1 MCIPTTTMRT
11 RGCGCTGHPAIP
23 TPFDLKGGTFWQTSR
38 ETHREIVKSYLVVIA
53 RSEATKQSTLSLL
66 LLHGL
71 LRFARNDRSLWNK
84 CGAQHVRLSSP
95 GIAVRRTASLP
106 LAWVRAN
113 PPSIPEAS
121 VMESRSRGILDPPAG
136 ACHRARQRRDPVAGM
151 TAHCGAAPY
160 ASLRSSS
167 SATGFNPKR
176 SKVPWTRHPPV
187 ALDRRLG

>member
-1 MCIPTTTMRT
+1 MRT
-11 RGCGCTGHPAIP
+11 RGCGCTGHPAFP
-23 TPFDLKGGTFWQTSR
+23 TPSDLKGGTFWQTSR
-38 ETHREIVKSYLVVIA
+38 ETRREIAKSYLVVIA

-71 LRFARNDRSLWNK
+71 LRFARNDGSLLSK
-84 CGAQHVRLSSP
+84 CGAQHVQLSPP

-106 LAWVRAN
+106 LAWVRG
-113 PPSIPEAS
+113 
-121 VMESRSRGILDPPAG
+121 ESAQYSRDACDGIEKPRHTGSPAG
-136 ACHRARQRRDPVAGM
+136 ACHRARRRRDPVAGM

-167 SATGFNPKR
+167 SATGFSPGR
-176 SKVPWTRHPPV
+176 SEVPWTRHPPV